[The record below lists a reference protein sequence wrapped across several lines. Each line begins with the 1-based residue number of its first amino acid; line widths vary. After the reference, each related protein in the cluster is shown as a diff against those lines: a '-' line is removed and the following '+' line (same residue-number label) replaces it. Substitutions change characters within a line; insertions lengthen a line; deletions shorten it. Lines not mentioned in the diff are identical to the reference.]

1 MYKNLKKQF
10 SFILPTGIE
19 YGAGSVSLLTREL
32 RELKVKK
39 PLIVTDKGIVKSGL
53 LSKITQLLEDEGF
66 EYVIFDGVDPN
77 PKDYNVENAAKT
89 GVENHTDGIIAVGG
103 GSPIDTAKAASAIIC
118 YGGKMKDYYGRDKVR
133 GPVHPFIAI
142 PTTAGTG
149 SEVTF
154 SSVITDSKER
164 FKKTMKSVY
173 IGPKVALL
181 DPELTITLPPS
192 ITASTG
198 VDALTHA
205 IEAYSATVSEPV
217 ADACALYA
225 IELITGSIREAV
237 FNGSNLEAR
246 ASMLMGSTLAGIA
259 FSHSDVASVHCMA
272 EALGSI
278 YDAPHGVCNSILLPY
293 VMEYSID
300 YAVDSYSRVARAM
313 GSAQADDRKAAF
325 EAVEMVKQI
334 SADIKLPTLKQ
345 IGIKEEDIEKLSEM
359 SAANLSTGSNPRPMG
374 IKEYNEL
381 FRKAFND

>member
-1 MYKNLKKQF
+1 MNTNLMNQF
-10 SFILPTGIE
+10 SFVLPTRIE
-19 YGAGSVSLLTREL
+19 YGVGSVSMLTSVL
-32 RELKVKK
+32 RELKAKK

-53 LSKITQLLEDEGF
+53 LSKITLLLESEGF
-66 EYVIFDGVDPN
+66 EYVVFDGIDPN
-77 PKDYNVENAAKT
+77 PKDNNVENAARK
-89 GVENHTDGIIAVGG
+89 GVESHTDSIIAVGG
-103 GSPIDTAKAASAIIC
+103 GSSIDAAKAASAIIC
-118 YGGKMKDYYGRDKVR
+118 YGGKMEDYYGRNKVR
-133 GPVHPFIAI
+133 GPVHPFIVI

-154 SSVITDSKER
+154 SSVITDSKEN

-205 IEAYSATVSEPV
+205 IEAYSATVSEPI

-225 IELITGSIREAV
+225 IELINSSIREAV

-246 ASMLMGSTLAGIA
+246 AAMLMGSTLAGIA

-272 EALGSI
+272 EALGGM

-300 YAVDSYSRVARAM
+300 YATDSYARIARAM
-313 GSAQADDRKAAF
+313 GSAQTDDRKAAQ
-325 EAVEMVKQI
+325 EAVEIVKQI
-334 SADIKLPTLKQ
+334 VADIKLPTLKQ

-374 IKEYNEL
+374 IKEYTEL